1 MTVCFLDQSTNRY
14 MIGISERRILSTYL
28 FLYNFK
34 LFLFLESEN
43 NRINVAFSLEN
54 NSIHLLQP
62 LSWSTVLKYSSNELT
77 SDRYRFVGQQ
87 WSDVDAKHISKL
99 NSCSKLKTK
108 QNKTTKQ
115 HTKASLKSKNNFFFW
130 VCFFMSP
137 QRHMTKRAWHI
148 DNDIKG
154 FFFAANGKTLSG
166 FWKIILQREEKTWAE
181 ERIIQI
187 WIITCWSVWRIYFS
201 LSKFK

>member
-62 LSWSTVLKYSSNELT
+62 LSWSTVLKYSSNELS

-115 HTKASLKSKNNFFFW
+115 HTKGSLKSKNNFFFLS
-130 VCFFMSP
+130 VFLYVTSKAYDKKGLTYR
-137 QRHMTKRAWHI
+137 QWH
-148 DNDIKG
+148 KG
-154 FFFAANGKTLSG
+154 FFFCS
-166 FWKIILQREEKTWAE
+166 
-181 ERIIQI
+181 
-187 WIITCWSVWRIYFS
+187 
-201 LSKFK
+201 